1 LEAAVR
7 LSVILATVLAVLAGL
22 VAVSHAIEWLRPVP
36 RQPDRLAWAPDI
48 AIRYVDIDGTKV
60 RYIKTGAGPNLV
72 LLHTLRTQLDT
83 YQTMIPKLAQ
93 SFTVYALDYP
103 GHGWS
108 DIPRAD
114 YAPEDFYRWTASSL
128 DKLDI
133 RQATVVGV
141 SIGATIALV
150 LAARKHPAVSRV
162 VAVNP
167 YDYGPRSGG
176 VRSSSL
182 PARLVLTFAEV
193 PVLSP
198 TVMRLR
204 NRPLMDR
211 IFQGGLA
218 SPDAL
223 PPMLAQE
230 LYEVG
235 NRPGHYQGFL
245 NLLAHEHLWPNARTE
260 YPRIGVP
267 VLLVYGDQDW
277 APPSDRERTRLLIP
291 GVTMETVRNGGHF
304 LSLDRGDELTR
315 LIVGV
320 VTR

>member
-1 LEAAVR
+1 MR
-7 LSVILATVLAVLAGL
+7 LSVILGTVLVVLACL
-22 VAVSHAIEWLRPVP
+22 VAVSHAVERLRSVP
-36 RQPDRLAWAPDI
+36 RQPDKLAWGADI
-48 AIRYVDIDGTKV
+48 PIRYVDIDGTKV
-60 RYIKTGAGPNLV
+60 RYVKTGAGPNLV

-83 YQTMIPKLAQ
+83 YQTMIPELARN
-93 SFTVYALDYP
+93 FTVYALDYP

-108 DIPRAD
+108 DIPSAD
-114 YAPEDFYRWTASSL
+114 YAPEDFYRWTAASL
-128 DKLDI
+128 DKLGVK
-133 RQATVVGV
+133 QATVVGV

-167 YDYGPRSGG
+167 YDYGPRAGG

-193 PVLSP
+193 PVLGP

-211 IFQGGLA
+211 IFQGGLV
-218 SPDAL
+218 SPEAL
-223 PPMLAQE
+223 SPALAQE

-235 NRPGHYQGFL
+235 NRSGHYQGFL

-267 VLLVYGDQDW
+267 VLLVYGEQDW
-277 APPSDRERTRLLIP
+277 APPGDRERTRSLIP

-304 LSLDRGDELTR
+304 LSLDRAVELNR
-315 LIVGV
+315 LIARFVAP
-320 VTR
+320 